1 MWAQARIFYIC
12 IAGLAAVAALGTFAF
27 ASAYAEEPC
36 LGVVGETVE
45 SEVSFLNM
53 LLSDPG
59 AVVEDEINF
68 VLGVAHDPFGTVHDD
83 IETVQGDLESV
94 QACLD

>member
-1 MWAQARIFYIC
+1 MWTQARIFYVC
-12 IAGLAAVAALGTFAF
+12 MAGLAVAALGTVGF

-45 SEVSFLNM
+45 SEVSFVNK
-53 LLSDPG
+53 LLADPG
-59 AVVEDEINF
+59 AVVEEEVNT
-68 VLGVAHDPFGTVHDD
+68 VLGIAHDPIGTVNND
-83 IETVQGDLESV
+83 IEAVQGDLESV